1 MTSESVVAMGR
12 WPDNDRMTLVT
23 AVIMFVL
30 FPLVAFFAWWF
41 VEG

>member
-1 MTSESVVAMGR
+1 MTFESAVAMGR

-23 AVIMFVL
+23 AVIIFVL
-30 FPLVAFFAWWF
+30 FPAVAFLAWWF